1 MKTYHKIEL
10 EILTQ
15 RLCVSNEKILKN
27 QCMNGNSGVNELN
40 HVFLMQSK
48 RNSEKRKKQ
57 KSFQSHK
64 YLFYD
69 GGLPFAQSSI
79 TGVIRHFYVA

>member
-1 MKTYHKIEL
+1 
-10 EILTQ
+10 
-15 RLCVSNEKILKN
+15 
-27 QCMNGNSGVNELN
+27 MNGNSGVNELN
-40 HVFLMQSK
+40 HVFLMHSK
-48 RNSEKRKKQ
+48 RNSEKRKKNTE
-57 KSFQSHK
+57 SFQSHK